1 MICGV
6 PVQGTPWE
14 LAARIHDHGNGTF
27 LPECVDMCGQSKAF
41 ICGWSLPTEQR
52 DTIICDLVNGKV
64 VSAVVMSEME

>member
-52 DTIICDLVNGKV
+52 DTIICDLKDGKV
-64 VSAVVMSEME
+64 VSAVIMSETE